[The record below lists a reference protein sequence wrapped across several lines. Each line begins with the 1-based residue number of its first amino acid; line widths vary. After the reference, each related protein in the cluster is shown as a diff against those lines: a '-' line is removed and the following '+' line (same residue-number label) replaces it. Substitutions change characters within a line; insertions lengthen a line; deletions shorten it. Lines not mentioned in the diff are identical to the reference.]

1 MTPAEWIARFL
12 YTPDYGFTRAVI
24 KHWSNPECYFDDVP
38 MLVLD
43 ALSEAMTSGRSETV
57 FLASETTRFTIV
69 VYQDHV
75 DVTVD
80 GARRVFSPQEVNVPL
95 VASVLSAD
103 IRRNINLWKNWYG
116 FDKTSDWLEQQEKLF
131 SACTK
136 LNRLVAVG
144 MQA

>member
-1 MTPAEWIARFL
+1 MTPAEWIAQFL
-12 YTPDYGFTRAVI
+12 HTPDYGFTRAAI
-24 KHWSNPECYFDDVP
+24 KHWANQERVTKDVP

-43 ALSEAMTSGRSETV
+43 ALAEAMTKGRSEEV
-57 FLASETTRFTIV
+57 NLESETSSYAIV

-80 GARRVFSPQEVNVPL
+80 GAKHVFSPNEVSVPL

-103 IRRNINLWKNWYG
+103 IRRNISLWKNWYG

-136 LNRLVAVG
+136 LNRLVSAR